1 MKMTKK
7 IIKNLILVLIVA
19 VIGAGAFIFGGK
31 MKEEITIKVKFFN
44 LKYTLECGQ
53 CFRWKEV
60 EEEENTYIGVIKD
73 RVIKIKQEEDK
84 LLVRSNNM
92 ENLEQVVTEYFDLN
106 KDYQKIEQEISSI
119 DNHVKEAVKR
129 SSGLRLL
136 NQDFFETLISY
147 IISANNNIPRISKSV
162 NEISKRYGKKI
173 IFENEEYYL
182 FPTAQELENVS
193 IDEYRKCG
201 VGFRDSYIYST
212 VKDILEGK
220 FDIYSINDKKTATLR
235 KELLNLKGVGPKVA
249 DCILLFA
256 CGRGEVFPIDVWVER
271 VMSVLYFK
279 ETNGKMKKRDILEYA
294 YNNFKDYAGI
304 VQQHLFYNMREKMI

>member
-1 MKMTKK
+1 
-7 IIKNLILVLIVA
+7 
-19 VIGAGAFIFGGK
+19 

-106 KDYQKIEQEISSI
+106 KEYQKIEQEISSI